1 MGQVQALSMQFLYE
15 TADVQTLRFD
25 DGTLIINDADLNL
38 IGEYVVWD
46 ARIKQHRAQAMAYE
60 PIVRALHGKSEYTDE
75 VKQYQ
80 SLSLKEDKPLAMRPY
95 QRQSLA
101 RWLDHKKRGV
111 IVLPTGAGKTYV
123 AVQAIL
129 AAQRST
135 IILAPTI
142 DLVQQWAADLEA
154 RLQVPIG
161 QYGGGEKNL
170 QDITVA
176 TYDSGILIMPHYG
189 DRFGLLICDECHHL
203 PSDMTS
209 LVAEACIAP
218 FRLGL
223 SATPER
229 TDGQHGRLEELLGPI
244 VHRSDITELEGE
256 YLANYQAEVLEIAM
270 DEDEFAAYNAN
281 RQIYLDFVRS
291 EHINFSSP
299 DGWQQF
305 ISKAARSANGRA
317 VMTAYREQKR
327 LARASQAKLRVCW
340 ELIQDHRDER
350 IIVFTDDN
358 ATAYELGRRMVFPVL
373 THNTK
378 SAERKHMLNQF
389 RSGVW
394 PVLVTSRVLNEGVD
408 VPEASVGIVVS
419 GSGTVREHVQ
429 RLGRI
434 LRPAQGKVAILYEL
448 ISAGTAESYTSER
461 RRSHVAFGQQEQD
474 FEDAE

>member
-1 MGQVQALSMQFLYE
+1 ML
-15 TADVQTLRFD
+15 TLRFD
-25 DGTLIINDADLNL
+25 QGTLCISEADLPL
-38 IGEYVVWD
+38 IGDLVSWD
-46 ARIKQHRAQAMAYE
+46 SRIGQHRASAMAYA
-60 PIVRALHGKSEYTDE
+60 PIMRALHGHIDYRDEAKAYTKLDLHE
-75 VKQYQ
+75 
-80 SLSLKEDKPLAMRPY
+80 ERPLALRPY

-101 RWLDHKKRGV
+101 RWIDAQKRGV

-123 AVQAIL
+123 AVKAML

-170 QDITVA
+170 QEITVA

-189 DRFGLLICDECHHL
+189 NRFGLLICDECHHL
-203 PSDMTS
+203 PAEMTRV
-209 LVAEACIAP
+209 VAEACIAP

-229 TDGQHGRLEELLGPI
+229 SDGGHEELEHLLGPI
-244 VHRSDITELEGE
+244 VHRSQINELEGE
-256 YLANYQAEVLEIAM
+256 YLANYQAEVLEVAM
-270 DEDEFAAYNAN
+270 DDDEFAAYTRN
-281 RQIYLDFVRS
+281 REIYLEFVRG
-291 EHINFSSP
+291 EHINFSTP

-305 ISKAARSANGRA
+305 ISKAARAPNGRA
-317 VMTAYREQKR
+317 VMAAYREQKR
-327 LARASQAKLRVCW
+327 LARASTAKLRVCW
-340 ELIQDHRDER
+340 ELIQDHRGER
-350 IIVFTDDN
+350 IIMFTDDN
-358 ATAYELGRRMVFPVL
+358 ATAYELGRRMVLPVL
-373 THNTK
+373 THHTK
-378 SAERKHMLNQF
+378 AAERKQMLQHF
-389 RSGVW
+389 RDGTW

-408 VPEASVGIVVS
+408 VPEASVGIIVS

-434 LRPAQGKVAILYEL
+434 LRPQDGKVAVLYEL

-461 RRSHVAFGQQEQD
+461 RRSHVAFGQQEWD
-474 FEDAE
+474 DAE